1 YGGNILGVQ
10 KASEVFFG
18 KNPKDLTLAEVAT
31 LAALP
36 RAPGALS
43 PYNGNKEELLNSR
56 NEILRQLY
64 EQNTITDQELEI
76 AQKEDLQVKP
86 LVHKIVAPHFT
97 LLVRDR
103 LIQEFGKE
111 KVEQGGLTIQTTLDS
126 KLQTEVEQIVASHRA
141 RINGWGANNAGVVVL
156 DP

>member
-1 YGGNILGVQ
+1 
-10 KASEVFFG
+10 
-18 KNPKDLTLAEVAT
+18 
-31 LAALP
+31 
-36 RAPGALS
+36 
-43 PYNGNKEELLNSR
+43 
-56 NEILRQLY
+56 
-64 EQNTITDQELEI
+64 ELEI

-156 DP
+156 DPNTGEVLAMVGSFDFYDSNIDGQVNVALS